1 MNVVCAV
8 SSEGFDRI
16 KYYTSF
22 RQMLDTDRE
31 FRRYVEGQTE
41 VLPPF
46 FRDKVERDLGSL
58 WPWVPEGA
66 LRHDPNGYLKSENAY
81 GGIGSLGPRAGVV
94 KST

>member
-8 SSEGFDRI
+8 SSDGFDRI
-16 KYYTSF
+16 KYSPSF

-31 FRRYVEGQTE
+31 FRRYVEGETE

-58 WPWVPEGA
+58 WPWLPEGA
-66 LRHDPNGYLKSENAY
+66 LRHDPNGYLTSENAY
-81 GGIGSLGPRAGVV
+81 GGSGSLGPRAGVV